1 MRTVREVV
9 AVVKCCECEALTIGH
24 PVCCV
29 LDCYIESANEHIFK
43 DGLKELE
50 CAACGS
56 AATTPI
62 REVPADTCQ
71 LIEQHFPLA
80 I

>member
-1 MRTVREVV
+1 MRTVKEVV
-9 AVVKCCECEALTIGH
+9 AVVKCAVCEAVTIGH
-24 PVCCV
+24 PVCEV
-29 LDCYIESANEHIFK
+29 IDCYIESADEHIFK
-43 DGLKELE
+43 DGPKELE

-56 AATTPI
+56 VATTPI
-62 REVPADTCQ
+62 MEVPADTCQ